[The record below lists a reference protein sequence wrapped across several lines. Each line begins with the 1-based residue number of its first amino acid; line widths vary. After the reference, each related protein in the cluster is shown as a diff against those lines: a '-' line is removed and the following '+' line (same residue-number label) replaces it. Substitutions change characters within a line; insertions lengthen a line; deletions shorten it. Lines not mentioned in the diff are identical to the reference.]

1 MALNCLRNW
10 GNLVS
15 NNQLTAKEQAQLI
28 LDNAAR
34 AQAMQLGRGNLLVQ
48 NGVFETQDEWDAL
61 RMDHEACIHRVSRW
75 LKETNVADGHS
86 ST

>member
-1 MALNCLRNW
+1 MEFNHLHNS
-10 GNLVS
+10 GNSVS
-15 NNQLTAKEQAQLI
+15 KDQLTAREQAQRI
-28 LDNAAR
+28 LDDAAR

-61 RMDHEACIHRVSRW
+61 RMDHEACIDRVDRW
-75 LKETNVADGHS
+75 LKETNAADGHA